1 MYNTYITYAR
11 KYKLFAIRFLH
22 SIKHTLQISGGKVS
36 LDGMPPSAL
45 LEGGARDE
53 VVGGM
58 ESELVPTEPSQTYPT
73 TAYSTY
79 KRR

>member
-1 MYNTYITYAR
+1 MYNTYITFAR
-11 KYKLFAIRFLH
+11 KYKLFAIRILH
-22 SIKHTLQISGGKVS
+22 SIKHTLQISGGRVS

-58 ESELVPTEPSQTYPT
+58 ESEHVPTEPSQTYPT
-73 TAYSTY
+73 TAFI
-79 KRR
+79 

>member
-1 MYNTYITYAR
+1 MYNTYITFAR
-11 KYKLFAIRFLH
+11 KYKLFAIWTLH
-22 SIKHTLQISGGKVS
+22 SIKHTLVSGGRVS

-45 LEGGARDE
+45 LEGGARNE

-58 ESELVPTEPSQTYPT
+58 ESELVPTEPSQTNPT
-73 TAYSTY
+73 TAYSIY